1 MKALFIGTEQ
11 FSQPEFETLAPM
23 HEINRRDALRLA
35 ASVAFATAVPRA
47 ALAASRM
54 RFTKYEIF
62 PTSIP
67 MAERVREAWAES
79 YRLQGTFQTH
89 YSAVFVRLHTDE
101 GLVGIAES
109 LAGATQTE
117 TILKRMM
124 GKSPIEYWQ
133 DDSIQGVLMAVHDI
147 LGQASG
153 MSVARLLSP
162 SPKTRIE
169 HTWWSHCLPPDL
181 MAAEAK
187 LGASLG
193 YRVHKVKARPWQ
205 DPLAQ
210 AAAMCAVVPKEYR
223 FWADANA
230 SWGSPSRALH
240 FINGLAR
247 HPSYFAVES
256 PVQYRNVES
265 FRELKGKS
273 PLKIAE
279 HMGED
284 PMVFVSEGLLQA
296 FVIGGPLGRTMA
308 KRALMAEATGVPLWV
323 EYATQSGVAQVYQSL
338 QAAAYPGIEYCISVT
353 HCLADD
359 CMVEPFQMQSGY
371 YTVPTSPGLGVTLDM
386 AAVEKYRVK

>member
-1 MKALFIGTEQ
+1 MNINRE
-11 FSQPEFETLAPM
+11 SETLNAMP
-23 HEINRRDALRLA
+23 EINRRELLRLGA
-35 ASVAFATAVPRA
+35 GLGVA
-47 ALAASRM
+47 ALAPRVLSAASRM
-54 RFTKYEIF
+54 RFSKYEIL
-62 PTSIP
+62 PTSLP
-67 MAERVREAWAES
+67 MAERVREAWEES

-101 GLVGIAES
+101 GLVGTGES
-109 LAGATQTE
+109 LVSAAQTE

-124 GKSPIEYWQ
+124 GRSPVEYWQ

-153 MSVARLLSP
+153 ISVARLLSP

-193 YRVHKVKARPWQ
+193 YRVHKVKARTWQ

-223 FWADANA
+223 FWADAN
-230 SWGSPSRALH
+230 SNWSSPSRALH

-247 HPSYFAVES
+247 HPNYFAVES
-256 PVQYRNVES
+256 PVQYRNVDS

-273 PLKIAE
+273 PLRIAE
-279 HMGED
+279 NMGED
-284 PMVFVSEGLLQA
+284 PLVFIREGLLQA

-308 KRALMAEATGVPLWV
+308 KRALLAEASGVPLWV
-323 EYATQSGVAQVYQSL
+323 EYGTQSGIAQVYQAQ

-359 CMVEPFQMQSGY
+359 CMVEPFRMQSGY
-371 YTVPTSPGLGVTLDM
+371 YTVPTVPGLGATLDM
-386 AAVEKYRVK
+386 AAVEKFRVR